1 MQKERD
7 SASTDTDPPDTTDGE
22 TGQGTESNQSETG
35 DESDTSVPLDLIFGI
50 LKNGRRRRVI
60 QYLMDTEQEVTLSDL
75 AEHIAAIENDT
86 TPARLTSSQRKRVYV
101 GLYQCHLPK
110 MDDAGVIEY
119 NQARGIIRATEQLPE
134 FHDYLNPAPDGTDR
148 QWYRYY
154 AGASGLG
161 LVPLVFGLVV
171 PTPDIVI
178 GGWLLAVLVG
188 ISACS
193 VYHWRSTET
202 DAGGWLGEAQ

>member
-1 MQKERD
+1 MQKQHD
-7 SASTDTDPPDTTDGE
+7 SASNTEPPDTTDGE
-22 TGQGTESNQSETG
+22 TGQGTAANQSETG
-35 DESDTSVPLDLIFGI
+35 DESETEVPLDLIFGI

-60 QYLMDTEQEVTLSDL
+60 QYLMDTEEEVTLSDL

-134 FHDYLNPAPDGTDR
+134 FHDYLNPSSDDTDR
-148 QWYRYY
+148 EWYRYY
-154 AGASGLG
+154 AGASSLG
-161 LVPLVFGLVV
+161 LIPLVVGMVV
-171 PTPDIVI
+171 PAPDIVI
-178 GGWLLAVLVG
+178 GGLLLAVLLG
-188 ISACS
+188 ISVCS
-193 VYHWRSTET
+193 IYHWQSSRADS
-202 DAGGWLGEAQ
+202 GGWLADPQ

>member
-1 MQKERD
+1 MQTQQD
-7 SASTDTDPPDTTDGE
+7 STASSATDPPETSEDEAVQDTNS
-22 TGQGTESNQSETG
+22 TEPVA
-35 DESDTSVPLDLIFGI
+35 DEEPVPLDLIFGI

-60 QYLMDTEQEVTLSDL
+60 QYLMETEQEVTLSDL

-86 TPARLTSSQRKRVYV
+86 TPERLTSSQRKRVYV

-119 NQARGIIRATEQLPE
+119 NQARGIIQRTPKLPE
-134 FHDYLNPAPDGTDR
+134 FHEYLNPATSDTDR

-161 LVPLVFGLVV
+161 LLPLVFGLLV

-178 GGWLLAVLVG
+178 SGLLLTVLLG
-188 ISACS
+188 ISTIS
-193 VYHWRSTET
+193 LYHWYTVDT
-202 DAGGWLGEAQ
+202 DTGGWLGDMN